1 MAKGIEVASYDPKKV
16 NVIVGGRTITGFAA
30 DGVVSVTKNE
40 DSITP
45 AVGAKGDVTYSENA
59 NESGTIA
66 ITLMS
71 TSSSLSYLRELEAK
85 RRAVNVTISDVNDA
99 DAFTLSADNC
109 RVMKMPDLTR
119 NKEQSTITVN
129 GEEYTLQSVSPTRYF
144 GVNDDSGMTG
154 GGRRDTTKYIDTML
168 KNVVISPAEVK
179 ADGISY
185 FDEKDDIKTPEK
197 LIKAI
202 ETFLRE

>member
-16 NVIVGGRTITGFAA
+16 NVIVGGGTITGFAA

-85 RRAVNVTISDVNDA
+85 RR
-99 DAFTLSADNC
+99 
-109 RVMKMPDLTR
+109 P
-119 NKEQSTITVN
+119 ST
-129 GEEYTLQSVSPTRYF
+129 
-144 GVNDDSGMTG
+144 
-154 GGRRDTTKYIDTML
+154 
-168 KNVVISPAEVK
+168 
-179 ADGISY
+179 
-185 FDEKDDIKTPEK
+185 
-197 LIKAI
+197 
-202 ETFLRE
+202 